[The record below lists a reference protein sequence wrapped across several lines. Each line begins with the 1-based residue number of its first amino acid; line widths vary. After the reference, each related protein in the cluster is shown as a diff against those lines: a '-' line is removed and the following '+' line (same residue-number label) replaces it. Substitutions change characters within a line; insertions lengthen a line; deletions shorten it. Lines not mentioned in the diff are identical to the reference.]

1 MKPKAGSSGKN
12 FNTKT
17 QFTKKME
24 EGTPLQ
30 SLLTLKAQEGNI
42 MRTFMPINL
51 TTCILWENFLK
62 GINFQN

>member
-30 SLLTLKAQEGNI
+30 SLLTLKA
-42 MRTFMPINL
+42 
-51 TTCILWENFLK
+51 
-62 GINFQN
+62 